1 MSKSLGNSPDPLD
14 LIKKYGADGVRV
26 GMLLSSPAGNDLLFD
41 SSLCEQGRNFTNK
54 VWNSFRLIS
63 SWTVSE
69 EIEQAESSI
78 VALKWIESKISE
90 NIDKINANILWNW
103 KGDKEYQETKQAI
116 IDDRKRL
123 QKFANRV
130 ASRKRASLKELEACK
145 LFLNTLIDNEKYF
158 KQIKEIRDKA
168 KLVS

>member
-1 MSKSLGNSPDPLD
+1 M
-14 LIKKYGADGVRV
+14 
-26 GMLLSSPAGNDLLFD
+26 
-41 SSLCEQGRNFTNK
+41 
-54 VWNSFRLIS
+54 
-63 SWTVSE
+63 
-69 EIEQAESSI
+69 
-78 VALKWIESKISE
+78 

-130 ASRKRASLKELEACK
+130 ASRKKASLKELEACK
-145 LFLNTLIDNEKYF
+145 LFLNTLIENEKYF
-158 KQIKEIRDKA
+158 QQIKEIRGKA

>member
-1 MSKSLGNSPDPLD
+1 M
-14 LIKKYGADGVRV
+14 
-26 GMLLSSPAGNDLLFD
+26 
-41 SSLCEQGRNFTNK
+41 
-54 VWNSFRLIS
+54 
-63 SWTVSE
+63 
-69 EIEQAESSI
+69 
-78 VALKWIESKISE
+78 
-90 NIDKINANILWNW
+90 NIDKINSNILWEW

>member
-1 MSKSLGNSPDPLD
+1 MKSRFDFLANTVFGLKVSTH
-14 LIKKYGADGVRV
+14 GAVRY
-26 GMLLSSPAGNDLLFD
+26 M
-41 SSLCEQGRNFTNK
+41 
-54 VWNSFRLIS
+54 
-63 SWTVSE
+63 
-69 EIEQAESSI
+69 
-78 VALKWIESKISE
+78 
-90 NIDKINANILWNW
+90 NIDKINSNILWEW

>member
-1 MSKSLGNSPDPLD
+1 MREC
-14 LIKKYGADGVRV
+14 IDGVV
-26 GMLLSSPAGNDLLFD
+26 QSM
-41 SSLCEQGRNFTNK
+41 
-54 VWNSFRLIS
+54 
-63 SWTVSE
+63 
-69 EIEQAESSI
+69 
-78 VALKWIESKISE
+78 
-90 NIDKINANILWNW
+90 KINPINADILWNW

-145 LFLNTLIDNEKYF
+145 LFLTNLIDNEKYF
-158 KQIKEIRDKA
+158 QQIKEIRDKA